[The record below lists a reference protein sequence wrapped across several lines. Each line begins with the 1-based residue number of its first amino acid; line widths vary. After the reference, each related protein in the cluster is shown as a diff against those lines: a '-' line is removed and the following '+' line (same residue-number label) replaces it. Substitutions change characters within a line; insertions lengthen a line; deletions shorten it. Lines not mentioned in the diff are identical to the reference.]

1 MADVSCFASIAA
13 FFKRSFCDSNR
24 NAVDPF
30 EFEEIMELYI
40 KAGKIDGEVGDCP
53 FAHYVRC
60 VMNYKNLDYNV
71 SLLYLKLLLL
81 FLN

>member
-1 MADVSCFASIAA
+1 MADVSCFSSITA
-13 FFKRSFCDSNR
+13 FFKRNFCDSNR
-24 NAVDPF
+24 NSVDPF

-60 VMNYKNLDYNV
+60 VMNYKKLDYNV
-71 SLLYLKLLLL
+71 SVYDII
-81 FLN
+81 